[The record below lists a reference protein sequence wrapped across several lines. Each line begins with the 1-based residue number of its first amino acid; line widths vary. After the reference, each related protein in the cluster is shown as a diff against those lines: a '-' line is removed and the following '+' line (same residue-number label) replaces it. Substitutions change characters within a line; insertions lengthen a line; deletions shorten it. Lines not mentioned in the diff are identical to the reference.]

1 MNDDKQNT
9 DKTLIDR
16 IKVEIEKLR
25 PYIQEDGGDVAFVN
39 FDEKT
44 GVVEVEL
51 QGHCVGCPLS
61 TVTLKQGLEERI
73 MKKIPEVKE
82 VISV

>member
-1 MNDDKQNT
+1 MSNKNT
-9 DKTLIDR
+9 
-16 IKVEIEKLR
+16 IEKIKAAISELR
-25 PYIQEDGGDVAFVN
+25 PYIQEDGGDVAFSS

-61 TVTLKQGLEERI
+61 EVTLKQGLADNL
-73 MKKIPEVKE
+73 KKAVPEVRD
-82 VISV
+82 VIAVDEF